1 MYTFV
6 FLCSLAPHLSH
17 LYTFVLLAAPP
28 PKDILNFS
36 PATFRLMS
44 LTLQVVFFSHI
55 AGCMFFLV
63 SGNQENV
70 NNTEE
75 RDKWWYIDWGGRNLK
90 DEHIGDKYLASIYWA
105 VTTMTTVGYGD
116 LGTCLTVLTSVKQ
129 CYTVLTVAPRHVM
142 CWGGLLCVTWCVSDG
157 CFYFCGWFCVFLFF
171 VG

>member
-6 FLCSLAPHLSH
+6 FLCSLAPHPSH

-63 SGNQENV
+63 SGNQKNI

-116 LGTCLTVLTSVKQ
+116 LGTCLTVLTSVKSGTMACDVLGWTPL
-129 CYTVLTVAPRHVM
+129 CYVV
-142 CWGGLLCVTWCVSDG
+142 
-157 CFYFCGWFCVFLFF
+157 CF
-171 VG
+171 